1 MVDYIKAKKYFG
13 QNFLTDRSF
22 IDKIIQSMPDIKGV
36 NLVEIGPG
44 LGDLT
49 KALLERYTAL
59 RAYEVD
65 EELYEHLK
73 DAFKEEIKA
82 GRLELCLG
90 DVLEYWKED
99 VLCTEPYFICANI
112 PYYITTPIIYGILE
126 DKNCVGAVL
135 MVQKEVA
142 LKLAASC
149 GCSDYSSLSVLV
161 QILSDAS
168 ILFEVP
174 KSAFSPQPKIDSAVI
189 CMRKKMNLGLEFC
202 DIKKYILTAF
212 KARGKTLRKNLL
224 SCYEQAKEQFFE
236 LDIKPNLRPHELA
249 PDMHF
254 RLFKNLNK

>member
-1 MVDYIKAKKYFG
+1 MAIKAKKHFG
-13 QNFLTDRSF
+13 QNFLTDKSF
-22 IDKIIQSMPDIKGV
+22 TDKIIQSMPDIEGV
-36 NLVEIGPG
+36 SLIEIGPG

-49 KALLERYTAL
+49 KALLERYTVL

-82 GRLELCLG
+82 SRLELCLG
-90 DVLEYWKED
+90 DVLEYWKKGA
-99 VLCTEPYFICANI
+99 LCPNPYFICANI
-112 PYYITTPIIYGILE
+112 PYYITTPIIYRILE

-142 LKLAASC
+142 LKLTASY
-149 GCSDYSSLSVLV
+149 GCTDYSSLSVLV
-161 QILSDAS
+161 QILSDIS
-168 ILFEVP
+168 TLFEVP
-174 KSAFSPQPKIDSAVI
+174 KSAFSPQPKVDSAVI
-189 CMRKKMNLGLEFC
+189 CMRKNMKLGLEFR
-202 DIKKYILTAF
+202 DIKEYILTAF

-224 SCYEQAKEQFFE
+224 SHYEQVEEQFFK